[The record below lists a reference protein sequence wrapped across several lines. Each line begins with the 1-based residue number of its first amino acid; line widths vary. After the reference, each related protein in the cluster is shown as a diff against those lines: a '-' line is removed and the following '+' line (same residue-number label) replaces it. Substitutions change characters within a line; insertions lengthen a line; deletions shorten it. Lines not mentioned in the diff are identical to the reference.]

1 MPLPFVID
9 QDKTYDITGTKQVW
23 VSQPSTGLQ
32 KRQATL
38 QLCIRAGGEQNVKPA
53 IIFRGK
59 GNVCPAEKAMYDKGV
74 DVYFQKSA
82 WMDSD
87 LNMQC
92 LSRTLLPAMSDKTS
106 EKVIFADNV
115 SFQQE
120 KQFHEACRK
129 EVNASVYLLPENHTD
144 KVQPVDAE
152 IGKLFKTKVGE
163 AMEKWLEQDEN
174 LDLWHDKI
182 GAKDRRIL
190 MTKWAGETWKELS
203 KDMDLF
209 TKIVPENWLFDNR

>member
-1 MPLPFVID
+1 
-9 QDKTYDITGTKQVW
+9 
-23 VSQPSTGLQ
+23 
-32 KRQATL
+32 
-38 QLCIRAGGEQNVKPA
+38 
-53 IIFRGK
+53 
-59 GNVCPAEKAMYDKGV
+59 
-74 DVYFQKSA
+74 
-82 WMDSD
+82 MDSD
-87 LNMQC
+87 LNMQW

-106 EKVIFADNV
+106 EKVIFAVNV

-129 EVNASVYLLPENHTD
+129 EGNASVYLLPENHTD
-144 KVQPVDAE
+144 KVQPIDAG

-190 MTKWAGETWKELS
+190 MTKWAGEAWKELS

-209 TKIVPENWLFDNR
+209 TKLLQKTGCLITADGSGDDKIRPQGLDPYLI

>member
-1 MPLPFVID
+1 MKNIH
-9 QDKTYDITGTKQVW
+9 W
-23 VSQPSTGLQ
+23 QPIELFSN
-32 KRQATL
+32 
-38 QLCIRAGGEQNVKPA
+38 CIRAGGEQNVKPA

-59 GNVCPAEKAMYDKGV
+59 GNVSPAQKAMYDKGV
-74 DVYFQKSA
+74 DVYFQKCA

-87 LNMQC
+87 LNMQWV
-92 LSRTLLPAMSDKTS
+92 SRTLLPAMSDKTG

-144 KVQPVDAE
+144 KVQPIAAG

-163 AMEKWLEQDEN
+163 AMEK
-174 LDLWHDKI
+174 
-182 GAKDRRIL
+182 
-190 MTKWAGETWKELS
+190 
-203 KDMDLF
+203 
-209 TKIVPENWLFDNR
+209 

>member
-1 MPLPFVID
+1 M
-9 QDKTYDITGTKQVW
+9 
-23 VSQPSTGLQ
+23 S
-32 KRQATL
+32 
-38 QLCIRAGGEQNVKPA
+38 
-53 IIFRGK
+53 
-59 GNVCPAEKAMYDKGV
+59 PAEKAMYDKGV

-87 LNMQC
+87 LNMQW

-144 KVQPVDAE
+144 KVQPIDAG

-163 AMEKWLEQDEN
+163 AMEKWLEQDET
-174 LDLWHDKI
+174 LI
-182 GAKDRRIL
+182 CGMAKLVLRTD
-190 MTKWAGETWKELS
+190 T
-203 KDMDLF
+203 F
-209 TKIVPENWLFDNR
+209 